1 MENAKLAL
9 PSLNVAPT
17 TPEDPPRLPS
27 SILRLRNRHIRPG
40 RSAATVLCLL
50 GSLCLAACDERMA
63 ESPTGSAAES
73 SSGSPAGSPSE
84 SAAESTAQS
93 PAESPQSADSV
104 PVPTYSARA
113 FFETTSYDLVPPAGR
128 AFSADGRS
136 LLISSDETGVYN
148 AWELALD
155 GAPPQP
161 LTQSGDDAVFALSW
175 FPDDDR
181 ILYTADNGGDELNHV
196 FVREADGR
204 VRDLTPGDALKA
216 SFFKWSADGANFFI
230 LSTERDQ
237 QNFDLY
243 RYAAANY
250 ERELLYENTGF
261 EIADLSPDGR
271 WLALD
276 RPRTS
281 ADSDIYLVDLGSEQQ
296 TPVLITEHAG
306 NIAHATYGFT
316 PDSRYLVYGTD
327 EHGEFMQAWRYD
339 LQDGARSRLIEA
351 PWDVSYVGYS
361 SSGRY
366 RVSAINADATTRLTL
381 HDTDAGTDMDLP
393 PLPQGDQ
400 RSVRFS
406 ADETAFALIVDA
418 GDSPP
423 DIHFVDIVRGTSR
436 QLTQALNPEID
447 ASHLVRGEV
456 IRYRSF
462 DGLEIPSILYRPHGA
477 SAQRQVPA
485 MVWVHGGPGGQSRTG
500 YRAVIQHLVN
510 HGYAVLAANNRGS
523 SGYGKTFFHLD
534 DRRHGEEDLGDI
546 VHARTYLA
554 SQDWIDGTRVGVI
567 GQSYGGFLATAA
579 LAFEPQAFDVGIDIF
594 GVTNWVRTLQS
605 IPPWWE
611 SLREA
616 LYDELG
622 DPATDAERHRRI
634 SPLFHANQ
642 IARPMLVVQGA
653 NDPRVLQVE
662 SDELVAAVRTNGV
675 PVDYL
680 VFSDEGHGFRKR
692 ENRIAASD
700 AYVSFLDQYLRGEQA
715 EQ

>member
-1 MENAKLAL
+1 MTNDN
-9 PSLNVAPT
+9 PSDEL
-17 TPEDPPRLPS
+17 S
-27 SILRLRNRHIRPG
+27 SGLLRRNLRITPG
-40 RSAATVLCLL
+40 RSVATVLALV
-50 GSLCLAACDERMA
+50 GSLCLAACGERMA
-63 ESPTGSAAES
+63 ESPAGPAAESPATSAAES
-73 SSGSPAGSPSE
+73 PDKSSAGSPTGSPA
-84 SAAESTAQS
+84 A
-93 PAESPQSADSV
+93 SPQSADSL
-104 PVPTYSARA
+104 PVPRYSART
-113 FFETTSYDLVPPAGR
+113 FYETTSYDLVPPKGR
-128 AFSADGRS
+128 AFSSDGDS

-148 AWELALD
+148 AWVLPLD
-155 GAPPQP
+155 GTPPQP
-161 LTQSGDDAVFALSW
+161 LTGSNDDAVFALSW

-204 VRDLTPGDALKA
+204 VRDLTPGDALRA
-216 SFFKWSADGANFFI
+216 LFLKWSADGESFFI

-243 RYAAANY
+243 RYSAADY

-281 ADSDIYLVDLGSEQQ
+281 ADSDIYLVDLSGEQQ
-296 TPVLITEHAG
+296 TPVLITEHTG
-306 NIAHATYGFT
+306 NIAHGTFAFT

-327 EHGEFMQAWRYD
+327 EHGEFMQAWQYD

-351 PWDVSYVGYS
+351 PWDVSYVDYS

-381 HDTDAGTDMDLP
+381 HDTRAGTDMDLP

-406 ADETAFALIVDA
+406 ADESAFALIVDA

-423 DIHFVDIVRGTSR
+423 NVHFVDIVRGTSR

-447 ASHLVRGEV
+447 PSHLVRGEV

-462 DGLEIPSILYRPHGA
+462 DGLEIPSIQYRPHGA
-477 SAQRQVPA
+477 SAQQPA
-485 MVWVHGGPGGQSRTG
+485 PALVWVHGGPGGQSGTG
-500 YRAVIQHLVN
+500 YSAAIQHLVN
-510 HGYAVLAANNRGS
+510 HGFAVLAANNRGS
-523 SGYGKTFFHLD
+523 SGYGKTFFHMD

-554 SQDWIDGTRVGVI
+554 SQDWIDGSRVGVI

-594 GVTNWVRTLQS
+594 GVTNWVRTLQN
-605 IPPWWE
+605 IPPWWA
-611 SLREA
+611 SFREA
-616 LYDELG
+616 LYDEMG
-622 DPATDAERHRRI
+622 DPATDAERHRRV
-634 SPLFHANQ
+634 SPLFHAEQ
-642 IARPMLVVQGA
+642 IAKPMLVVQGA

-692 ENRIAASD
+692 ENRIAASE
-700 AYVSFLDQYLRGEQA
+700 AYVRFLDQYLRA
-715 EQ
+715 ERSEP